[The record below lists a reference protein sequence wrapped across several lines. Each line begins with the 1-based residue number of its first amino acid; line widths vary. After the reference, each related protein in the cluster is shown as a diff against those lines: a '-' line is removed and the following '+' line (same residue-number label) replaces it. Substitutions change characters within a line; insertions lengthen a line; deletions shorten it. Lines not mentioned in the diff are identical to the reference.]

1 MLRVE
6 FSNQWPRV
14 SHPTLWMEGVWW
26 VRRCLPEVLV
36 QLAGVLMPSRGA
48 CPVTPCAL
56 PCVGV
61 ANVRPQWGGR
71 ADHAQARE
79 GEGHDASD

>member
-6 FSNQWPRV
+6 FSKPVAPRLPPYPV
-14 SHPTLWMEGVWW
+14 DGGCAGA
-26 VRRCLPEVLV
+26 RRCLPEVLV
-36 QLAGVLMPSRGA
+36 QPAGTQMPPRGA
-48 CPVTPCAL
+48 CLVRPRVL

-71 ADHAQARE
+71 AGHPQARE

>member
-6 FSNQWPRV
+6 FSKPVAPRLPPYPV
-14 SHPTLWMEGVWW
+14 GGGCAGA
-26 VRRCLPEVLV
+26 RRCLPEVLV
-36 QLAGVLMPSRGA
+36 QLAGALMPSCGE
-48 CPVTPCAL
+48 CPVMPCAL

-71 ADHAQARE
+71 AGHPQACE